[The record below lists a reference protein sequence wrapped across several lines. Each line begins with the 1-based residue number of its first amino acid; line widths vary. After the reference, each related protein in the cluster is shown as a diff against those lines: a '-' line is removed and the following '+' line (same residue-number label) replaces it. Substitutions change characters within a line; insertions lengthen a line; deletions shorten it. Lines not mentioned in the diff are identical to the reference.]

1 MSNATPGSTGRVL
14 RRLTTYG
21 FVTLGA
27 LASVFPL
34 YYMVVGS
41 LQLRADSAF
50 SGLIPKAGNLG
61 LQNYRDVNRAISLL
75 PSLANSAIF
84 TLGTVVLTIVV
95 GLPAGYALAR
105 LRFPGKPAVAGM
117 LILVLVLP
125 FQVMMIP
132 LYILVVRDYGLADN
146 YLGMILPFAVNATA
160 VLIFRQFFVSLPDEL
175 FDAAHIDGAGEV
187 RTLLLVAAPLTKPAI
202 LTASVITF
210 IGPWNEFLW
219 PFLITKKHAMQP
231 LAVSLGEYVS
241 TNAATAA
248 NPYGVILAGACVLAV
263 PVIVLFLVA
272 QRHFTSAALGSG
284 VKE

>member
-1 MSNATPGSTGRVL
+1 MTRTL
-14 RRLTTYG
+14 KRLTTYG
-21 FVTLGA
+21 FVMLGA
-27 LASVFPL
+27 LASIFPL

-41 LQLRADSAF
+41 FQLKADSAF
-50 SGLIPKAGNLG
+50 SGLIPRPGNLG
-61 LQNYRDVNRAISLL
+61 LTNYRDVNKAISLL
-75 PSLANSAIF
+75 PSLGNSAVF
-84 TLGTVVLTIVV
+84 TLGTVVLTIAI

-105 LRFPGKPAVAGM
+105 LRFPGKSAVTAG

-125 FQVMMIP
+125 FQVLMIP

-146 YLGMILPFAVNATA
+146 FFGMILPFAVNATA
-160 VLIFRQFFVSLPDEL
+160 VLIFRQFFVALPDEL

-202 LTASVITF
+202 ITASVVTF

-219 PFLITKKHAMQP
+219 PFLITKKHSMQP

-241 TNAATAA
+241 TNAATAS

-263 PVIVLFLVA
+263 PVIALFLVA

>member
-1 MSNATPGSTGRVL
+1 MNRTL
-14 RRLTTYG
+14 QRLVTYG
-21 FVTLGA
+21 FVFIGA
-27 LASVFPL
+27 VASIFPL

-41 LQLRADSAF
+41 FQLKTDSAF
-50 SGLIPKAGNLG
+50 SGLIPRPGNLG
-61 LQNYRDVNRAISLL
+61 LTNYREVNKAISLL
-75 PSLANSAIF
+75 PSLGNSAVF
-84 TLGTVVLTIVV
+84 TLGTVVLTIVI

-105 LRFPGKPAVAGM
+105 LRFPGKGAVAGG

-125 FQVMMIP
+125 FQVLMIP

-146 YLGMILPFAVNATA
+146 FVGMILPFAVNATA
-160 VLIFRQFFVSLPDEL
+160 VLIFRQFFVALPDEL
-175 FDAAHIDGAGEV
+175 FDAAHIDGAGEL
-187 RTLLLVAAPLTKPAI
+187 RTLMLVAAPLTKPAI
-202 LTASVITF
+202 ITASVITF

-219 PFLITKKHAMQP
+219 PFLITKKHSMQP

-241 TNAATAA
+241 TNAATAT

-263 PVIVLFLVA
+263 PVIALFLVA

>member
-1 MSNATPGSTGRVL
+1 MTTL
-14 RRLTTYG
+14 KRLVTYG
-21 FVTLGA
+21 FVMIGA
-27 LASVFPL
+27 LASIFPL

-41 LQLRADSAF
+41 FQLKADSAF
-50 SGLIPKAGNLG
+50 SGLVPRPGNLG
-61 LQNYRDVNRAISLL
+61 LTNYRDIDSAISLL
-75 PSLANSAIF
+75 PALANSAVF
-84 TLGTVVLTIVV
+84 TLGTVVLTIVI

-105 LRFPGKPAVAGM
+105 LRFPGKAAVAAG
-117 LILVLVLP
+117 LVLVLVLP

-146 YLGMILPFAVNATA
+146 FIGMILPFAVNATA

-248 NPYGVILAGACVLAV
+248 NPYGVILAGACVLAL
-263 PVIVLFLVA
+263 PVIALFLVA

>member
-1 MSNATPGSTGRVL
+1 MRNASAGRVL
-14 RRLTTYG
+14 RRLATYG
-21 FVTLGA
+21 FVMLGA
-27 LASVFPL
+27 LASIFPL

-41 LQLRADSAF
+41 LQLRTDSAF
-50 SGLIPKAGNLG
+50 SGLIPKAGNIG
-61 LQNYRDVNRAISLL
+61 LQNYRDVDKAISLL
-75 PSLANSAIF
+75 PSLANSAVF
-84 TLGTVVLTIVV
+84 TLGTVVLTVV
-95 GLPAGYALAR
+95 IGLPAGYALAR

-219 PFLITKKHAMQP
+219 PFLITKKHSMQP

-241 TNAATAA
+241 NNAAKAA

-263 PVIVLFLVA
+263 PVIALFLVA

>member
-1 MSNATPGSTGRVL
+1 MSRTL
-14 RRLTTYG
+14 QRLTTYG
-21 FVTLGA
+21 FVMIGA
-27 LASVFPL
+27 LASIFPL

-41 LQLRADSAF
+41 FQLKADSAF
-50 SGLIPKAGNLG
+50 SGLVPRPGNLG
-61 LQNYRDVNRAISLL
+61 LTNYRDVDKAISLL

-105 LRFPGKPAVAGM
+105 LRFPGKTAVAAG
-117 LILVLVLP
+117 LILVLALP

-146 YLGMILPFAVNATA
+146 FLGMILPFAVNATA
-160 VLIFRQFFVSLPDEL
+160 VLIFRQFFVALPDEL
-175 FDAAHIDGAGEV
+175 FDAAHIDGAGELK
-187 RTLLLVAAPLTKPAI
+187 TLMLVAAPLTKPAI
-202 LTASVITF
+202 ITASVITF

-219 PFLITKKHAMQP
+219 PFLITKKHSMQP

-241 TNAATAA
+241 TNAATAT

-272 QRHFTSAALGSG
+272 QRYFTSAALGSG

>member
-1 MSNATPGSTGRVL
+1 M
-14 RRLTTYG
+14 TTYG

-27 LASVFPL
+27 LASIFPL

-50 SGLIPKAGNLG
+50 SGLIPKAGNVG
-61 LQNYRDVNRAISLL
+61 LQNYRDVNKAISLL
-75 PSLANSAIF
+75 PSLANSAVF
-84 TLGTVVLTIVV
+84 TLGTVVLTIVI

-105 LRFPGKPAVAGM
+105 LRFPGRPAVAGM

-263 PVIVLFLVA
+263 PVIALFLVA

>member
-1 MSNATPGSTGRVL
+1 MGRTL

-27 LASVFPL
+27 LASIFPL

-50 SGLIPKAGNLG
+50 SGLIPRSGNLG
-61 LQNYRDVNRAISLL
+61 LRNYRDVNRAISLL
-75 PSLANSAIF
+75 PSLGNSAVF
-84 TLGTVVLTIVV
+84 TLGTVTLTIVI

-105 LRFPGKPAVAGM
+105 LRFPGRPAVAGM
-117 LILVLVLP
+117 LVLVLVLP

-160 VLIFRQFFVSLPDEL
+160 VLIFRQFFVSLPQDL
-175 FDAAHIDGAGEV
+175 FDAAHIDGAGEL
-187 RTLLLVAAPLTKPAI
+187 RTLVLVAAPLTKPAI
-202 LTASVITF
+202 LTASVVTF

-219 PFLITKKHAMQP
+219 PFLITKKHSMQP

-263 PVIVLFLVA
+263 PVIALFLLA

>member
-1 MSNATPGSTGRVL
+1 
-14 RRLTTYG
+14 
-21 FVTLGA
+21 
-27 LASVFPL
+27 
-34 YYMVVGS
+34 
-41 LQLRADSAF
+41 
-50 SGLIPKAGNLG
+50 
-61 LQNYRDVNRAISLL
+61 
-75 PSLANSAIF
+75 
-84 TLGTVVLTIVV
+84 VLTIVI

-132 LYILVVRDYGLADN
+132 LYILVVRDYGLADS

-263 PVIVLFLVA
+263 PVIALFLVA

>member
-1 MSNATPGSTGRVL
+1 MSRIL
-14 RRLTTYG
+14 KRLTTYG
-21 FVTLGA
+21 FVMVGA
-27 LASVFPL
+27 LASIFPL

-41 LQLRADSAF
+41 FQLKTDSAF
-50 SGLIPKAGNLG
+50 SGLIPRPGNLG
-61 LQNYRDVNRAISLL
+61 LTNYRDINKAISLL

-84 TLGTVVLTIVV
+84 TLGTVVLTIAV

-105 LRFPGKPAVAGM
+105 LRFPGRSAVAAG

-160 VLIFRQFFVSLPDEL
+160 VLIFRQFFVALPDEL
-175 FDAAHIDGAGEV
+175 FDAAHIDGAGEL
-187 RTLLLVAAPLTKPAI
+187 RTLILVAAPLTKPAI
-202 LTASVITF
+202 ITASVITF

-219 PFLITKKHAMQP
+219 PFLITKKHSMQP
-231 LAVSLGEYVS
+231 LAVSLGEYVT
-241 TNAATAA
+241 TNAATAT

-263 PVIVLFLVA
+263 PVIALFLVA
-272 QRHFTSAALGSG
+272 QRYFTSAALGSG
-284 VKE
+284 VK

>member
-1 MSNATPGSTGRVL
+1 MIRTLKRA
-14 RRLTTYG
+14 TTYG
-21 FVTLGA
+21 FVLVGA

-41 LQLRADSAF
+41 FQLKADSAF
-50 SGLIPKAGNLG
+50 SGLLPRPGNLG
-61 LQNYRDVNRAISLL
+61 LTNYREVDKAISLL

-84 TLGTVVLTIVV
+84 TLGTVVLTILV

-105 LRFPGKPAVAGM
+105 LRFPGKGVVAAG
-117 LILVLVLP
+117 LIMVLVLP

-146 YLGMILPFAVNATA
+146 FVGMILPFAVNATA
-160 VLIFRQFFVSLPDEL
+160 VLIFRQFFVALPDEL
-175 FDAAHIDGAGEV
+175 FDAAHIDGAGEL
-187 RTLLLVAAPLTKPAI
+187 RTLVLVAAPLTKPAI
-202 LTASVITF
+202 ITASVITF

-219 PFLITKKHAMQP
+219 PFLITKKHSMQP

-241 TNAATAA
+241 TNAATAT

-263 PVIVLFLVA
+263 PVIVLFILA

>member
-1 MSNATPGSTGRVL
+1 MRNRPTGAVL
-14 RRLTTYG
+14 RRLATYG

-27 LASVFPL
+27 LASIFPL

-50 SGLIPKAGNLG
+50 SGLIPRAGNIG

-75 PSLANSAIF
+75 PSLGNSAIF
-84 TLGTVVLTIVV
+84 TLGTVVLTIVI

-146 YLGMILPFAVNATA
+146 YVGMILPFAVNATA

-175 FDAAHIDGAGEV
+175 FDAAHIDGAGEL

-241 TNAATAA
+241 TNAAAA
-248 NPYGVILAGACVLAV
+248 TNPYGVILAGACVLAV

>member
-1 MSNATPGSTGRVL
+1 VTGTL
-14 RRLTTYG
+14 KRLTTYG
-21 FVTLGA
+21 FVMLGA

-41 LQLRADSAF
+41 FQLKADSAF
-50 SGLIPKAGNLG
+50 SGLIPRPGNLG
-61 LQNYRDVNRAISLL
+61 LTNYRDVDKAISLL

-84 TLGTVVLTIVV
+84 TLGTVVLTIVI

-105 LRFPGKPAVAGM
+105 LRFPGKAAVASG
-117 LILVLVLP
+117 LVLVLVLP

-146 YLGMILPFAVNATA
+146 FVGMILPFAVNATA
-160 VLIFRQFFVSLPDEL
+160 VLIFRQFFVALPDEL
-175 FDAAHIDGAGEV
+175 FDAAHIDGAGEL
-187 RTLLLVAAPLTKPAI
+187 RTLILVAAPLTKPAI
-202 LTASVITF
+202 ITASVVTF

-219 PFLITKKHAMQP
+219 PFLITKKHSMQP

-241 TNAATAA
+241 NNAATAA

-263 PVIVLFLVA
+263 PVIALFLVA
-272 QRHFTSAALGSG
+272 QRHFTSTALGSG